1 MENLLNCKGKRFRA
15 VIQDKEVEG
24 KIQVEEGCVYLCQD
38 KKCGVGC
45 EDRLGYKGSWK
56 VNSGRMYDLEREG
69 VEDFQLLDIS
79 PSEYEDWQVG
89 DKLRD
94 GDGDEAEVIFRSGEL
109 VVLKNSIGGAS
120 PNYTLD
126 ELFKAG
132 FRLIVEEEDLIELTL
147 EDVAKMQGVSVDRIR
162 IMEK

>member
-1 MENLLNCKGKRFRA
+1 
-15 VIQDKEVEG
+15 
-24 KIQVEEGCVYLCQD
+24 
-38 KKCGVGC
+38 
-45 EDRLGYKGSWK
+45 
-56 VNSGRMYDLEREG
+56 MYDLEREG